1 MNVSWDARVTDHL
14 PLPGRS
20 VVDGRPGEVAAVE
33 ADSGLPWRRRAVP
46 VILTGEQARA
56 FRRYEQ
62 ARRWGYPIAIVTA
75 LAGVATLVLMLTLPS
90 IAIAA
95 VPLVLFAPIMAAAVK
110 SRRPA
115 QFPRVVRGRVTLA
128 GVDRVAAY
136 EWLCVAGDRVAV
148 TVP

>member
-1 MNVSWDARVTDHL
+1 MNVSWDARVTDL

-20 VVDGRPGEVAAVE
+20 IVDGRPGVVIAAE
-33 ADSGLPWRRRAVP
+33 ADGPPWRRRPVP
-46 VILTGEQARA
+46 VTLTAEQARA

-62 ARRWGYPIAIVTA
+62 ARRWGYPVAIGAA
-75 LAGVATLVLMLTLPS
+75 LVGVATLLLMLTLPS

-148 TVP
+148 TVS